1 MENIKFAQNIYL
13 YMNNIVD
20 ENKAQKLDS
29 ISVARCFCFMLTE
42 TNIHDKTFAPL
53 HDFSFGCQIK
63 DLLQEILIERN
74 EQR

>member
-1 MENIKFAQNIYL
+1 
-13 YMNNIVD
+13 MNNIVD

-42 TNIHDKTFAPL
+42 TKIHDKTFAPL
-53 HDFSFGCQIK
+53 HDFCFGCQIK